1 MQHSDHSLVETIT
14 QHLSV
19 ESLTS
24 VFSILGGYAW
34 GPYMLALIAF
44 TGLYL
49 IIGLKFL
56 PIIKIP
62 YAFKLLKSK
71 TDDKEKGEI
80 SPRSALATAMS
91 ATVGTGNIAGV
102 ATAIAIGG
110 PGAIFW
116 MWVMGFVG
124 MATKYGEAVLAVK
137 FRETDENG
145 SYVGG
150 PMYYIKN
157 GLGEKWKWLGFLFAL
172 FGTIAA
178 FGIGNMVQSNT
189 VANQLQ
195 NTLGVDPLHAGL
207 VIAFAAG
214 LVIIGGVKRIGIF
227 ATALVPTMALI
238 YLISAITIV
247 LMNINLVPQAFSTI
261 VDHAFNGT
269 AATGGFAGATV
280 LMAIRFGIA
289 RGVFS
294 NEAGLGSAPIAHAAA
309 KTNSPVRQGTIAML
323 GTFFDTIIICSL
335 TALVIIISGQWVT
348 GDNGAV
354 LTSNAFVFGLPVI
367 GESIVTICLI
377 LFAFTTILG
386 WSYYGERCSAYI
398 FGTKAIM
405 PYRVLWLLSIILGA
419 YALKLGGST
428 SDSVNLIWLIADVMN
443 GFMAIPN
450 LVALIL
456 LSPVIFKLSKEY
468 FIRK

>member
-1 MQHSDHSLVETIT
+1 MEA
-14 QHLSV
+14 
-19 ESLTS
+19 LTNI
-24 VFSILGGYAW
+24 FSTLGGIAW
-34 GPYMLALIAF
+34 GPYMLAFIAF

-49 IIGLKFL
+49 TIGLKFM
-56 PIIKIP
+56 PIMKISYGLKLIK
-62 YAFKLLKSK
+62 AKS
-71 TDDKEKGEI
+71 DDEEKGEI
-80 SPRSALATAMS
+80 PARSALFTAMS

-102 ATAIAIGG
+102 ATAIALGG

-137 FRETDENG
+137 FRETDSNG

-195 NTLGVDPLHAGL
+195 NTLDVEPLLTGII
-207 VIAFAAG
+207 IAFIAG
-214 LVIIGGVKRIGIF
+214 LVIIGGVKRISAF
-227 ATALVPTMALI
+227 ASTLVPFMSLLYIVSALI
-238 YLISAITIV
+238 IV
-247 LMNINLVPQAFSTI
+247 LMNLNQVPAAFGII
-261 VDHAFNGT
+261 VDSAFNGT

-309 KTNSPVRQGTIAML
+309 KTNSPVKQGTIAML

-335 TALVIIISGQWVT
+335 TALVIVISGAWQS

-354 LTSNAFVFGLPVI
+354 LTSNAFVFGLSSI
-367 GESIVTICLI
+367 GESIITISLI
-377 LFAFTTILG
+377 LFAFTTIIG

-405 PYRVLWLLSIILGA
+405 PYRILWILSIILGA
-419 YALKLGGST
+419 YALNLGGT
-428 SDSVNLIWLIADVMN
+428 TAESVNLIWLIADVMN

-450 LVALIL
+450 LIALVL
-456 LSPVIFKLSKEY
+456 LSPMIFKLSKEY

>member
-1 MQHSDHSLVETIT
+1 MEAVTNLFST
-14 QHLSV
+14 LSG
-19 ESLTS
+19 
-24 VFSILGGYAW
+24 IAW
-34 GPYMLALIAF
+34 GPYMLAFIAF

-49 IIGLKFL
+49 IIGLKFIPL
-56 PIIKIP
+56 IKIP
-62 YAFKLLKSK
+62 YALKLLKNNSS
-71 TDDKEKGEI
+71 DSDKGEI
-80 SPRSALATAMS
+80 PPRSALFTAMS

-102 ATAIAIGG
+102 ATAIALGG

-116 MWVMGFVG
+116 MWIMGFVG

-137 FRETDENG
+137 YRETDSNG

-178 FGIGNMVQSNT
+178 FGIGNMVQSQT
-189 VANQLQ
+189 VASQLQ
-195 NTLGVDPLHAGL
+195 NTLGIDP
-207 VIAFAAG
+207 VITGVIIASFAG
-214 LVIIGGVKRIGIF
+214 LVIIGGVKNISVY
-227 ATALVPTMALI
+227 ASALVPIMAVI
-238 YLISAITIV
+238 YIITASIIV
-247 LMNINLVPQAFSTI
+247 LINIHLVPEAFRII
-261 VDHAFNGT
+261 VDSAFNGT

-309 KTNSPVRQGTIAML
+309 KTKSPVRQGSIAML

-335 TALVIIISGQWVT
+335 TALVIIISGVWQN

-354 LTSNAFVFGLPVI
+354 LTSNAFVFGLPNI
-367 GESIVTICLI
+367 GENIITISLI

-386 WSYYGERCSAYI
+386 WSYYGERCAAYI
-398 FGTKAIM
+398 FGTKAIQ
-405 PYRVLWLLSIILGA
+405 PYRVLWIVSITLGA
-419 YALKLGGST
+419 SSLHLGGTT
-428 SDSVNLIWLIADVMN
+428 SESINLIWLIADVMN
-443 GFMAIPN
+443 GFMALPN
-450 LVALIL
+450 LIALVL
-456 LSPVIFKLSKEY
+456 LSPIIFKISKEY
-468 FIRK
+468 FSGK

>member
-1 MQHSDHSLVETIT
+1 MEA
-14 QHLSV
+14 
-19 ESLTS
+19 LTNI
-24 VFSILGGYAW
+24 FSTLGGIAW
-34 GPYMLALIAF
+34 GPYMLAFIAF

-49 IIGLKFL
+49 TIGLKFM
-56 PIIKIP
+56 PIMKIS
-62 YAFKLLKSK
+62 YGLKLLKAKS
-71 TDDKEKGEI
+71 DDEEKGEI
-80 SPRSALATAMS
+80 PARSALFTAMS

-102 ATAIAIGG
+102 ATAIALGG

-137 FRETDENG
+137 FRETDSND

-195 NTLGVDPLHAGL
+195 NTLDVEPLLTGII
-207 VIAFAAG
+207 IAFIAG
-214 LVIIGGVKRIGIF
+214 LVIIGGVKRISAF
-227 ATALVPTMALI
+227 ASTLVPFMSLLYIISALI
-238 YLISAITIV
+238 IV
-247 LMNINLVPQAFSTI
+247 LMNLNQVPAAFGII
-261 VDHAFNGT
+261 VDSAFNGT

-309 KTNSPVRQGTIAML
+309 KTNSPVKQGTIAML

-335 TALVIIISGQWVT
+335 TALVIVISGAWQS

-354 LTSNAFVFGLPVI
+354 LTSNAFVFGLSSI
-367 GESIVTICLI
+367 GESIITISLI
-377 LFAFTTILG
+377 LFAFTTIIG

-405 PYRVLWLLSIILGA
+405 PYRILWILSIILGA
-419 YALKLGGST
+419 YALNLGGT
-428 SDSVNLIWLIADVMN
+428 TAESVNLIWLIADVMN

-450 LVALIL
+450 LIALVL

-468 FIRK
+468 FSRK

>member
-1 MQHSDHSLVETIT
+1 MEAIT
-14 QHLSV
+14 NLFSTLSG
-19 ESLTS
+19 
-24 VFSILGGYAW
+24 IAW
-34 GPYMLALIAF
+34 GPYMLAFIAF

-49 IIGLKFL
+49 IIGLKFIPL
-56 PIIKIP
+56 IKIP
-62 YAFKLLKSK
+62 YALKLLKNNSS
-71 TDDKEKGEI
+71 DSDKGEI
-80 SPRSALATAMS
+80 PPRSALFTAMS

-102 ATAIAIGG
+102 ATAIALGG

-116 MWVMGFVG
+116 MWIMGFVG

-137 FRETDENG
+137 YRETDSNG

-178 FGIGNMVQSNT
+178 FGIGNMVQSQT
-189 VANQLQ
+189 VASQLQ
-195 NTLGVDPLHAGL
+195 NTLGIDP
-207 VIAFAAG
+207 VITGVIIASFAG
-214 LVIIGGVKRIGIF
+214 LVIIGGVKNISVY
-227 ATALVPTMALI
+227 ASALVPIMAVI
-238 YLISAITIV
+238 YIITASIIV
-247 LMNINLVPQAFSTI
+247 LINIHLVPEAFRII
-261 VDHAFNGT
+261 VDSAFNGT

-309 KTNSPVRQGTIAML
+309 KTKSPVRQGSIAML

-335 TALVIIISGQWVT
+335 TALVIIISGVWQN

-354 LTSNAFVFGLPVI
+354 LTSNAFVFGLPNI
-367 GESIVTICLI
+367 GENIITISLI

-386 WSYYGERCSAYI
+386 WSYYGERCAAYI
-398 FGTKAIM
+398 FGTKAIQ
-405 PYRVLWLLSIILGA
+405 PYRVLWIVSITLGA
-419 YALKLGGST
+419 SSLHLGGTT
-428 SDSVNLIWLIADVMN
+428 SESINLIWLIADVMN
-443 GFMAIPN
+443 GFMALPN
-450 LVALIL
+450 LIALVL
-456 LSPVIFKLSKEY
+456 LSPIIFKISKEY
-468 FIRK
+468 FSGK